1 MAIWTV
7 REINGAISD
16 LLIQSPNEKWL
27 DTEINTVHFDNRR
40 LDNNGLFIAKEGEN
54 TDGHLFI
61 KNTLEKGVENFA
73 IAERLPE
80 DLTEEQE
87 GRVFLVSDSIKAF
100 ELLGLYSRERI
111 GENGA
116 KVIGITG
123 SVGKTTTKD
132 LAFDVF
138 SALGKTYT
146 NPMSFNS
153 YFGILNT
160 LCNMPRDVEYFVI
173 EMGMNHHGEMEEI
186 TKILRPDLITVL
198 NIKLAHSEYFK
209 DEQDIAKAKSEIF
222 LGMSEDGIALLN
234 KDDSQFDYIKNK
246 ALEAGLKEE
255 NILSFGVSDSSDLF
269 VKLLSAEVSDN
280 FNRAT
285 FKVKDEE
292 CEFLFNNLDKN
303 LLINFLPLLGFVK
316 TLNLD
321 IDKIKRVT
329 ENFKVPRGRN
339 NIEYATFKNNQG
351 KDVSVTII
359 NGSYNAVNP
368 DVFVAGLKL
377 MNDVCKTKE
386 CKRRIAIF
394 GDILEAGENTERL
407 HLSLRDEVVKYK
419 IDKLCTVGNIMNIL
433 QDAVPQNIQGR
444 HFANSKEV
452 VSEIKDILQDGD
464 IVFIKGS
471 KGIKTW
477 YIVDELT
484 GYKTDIF
491 V

>member
-1 MAIWTV
+1 MVIWTIK
-7 REINGAISD
+7 EINEAISD
-16 LLIQSPNEKWL
+16 LLIQSPNKKWL

-40 LDNNGLFIAKEGEN
+40 LNNNGLFIAKKGEN

-61 KNTLEKGVENFA
+61 KNTLEKGSKNFV
-73 IAERLPE
+73 IAEKLSE
-80 DLTEEQE
+80 DLTKEQE

-100 ELLGLYSRERI
+100 ELLGLHSRKRI
-111 GENGA
+111 EENDA

-153 YFGILNT
+153 YFGVLNT
-160 LCNMPRDVEYFVI
+160 LCNMSRDTQYFVI

-186 TKILRPDLITVL
+186 TRILRPNLVTVL

-222 LGMSEDGIALLN
+222 LGMPEDGIALLN
-234 KDDSQFDYIKNK
+234 KDDSQFNYIKQK
-246 ALEAGLKEE
+246 ALESGLKEE
-255 NILSFGVSDSSDLF
+255 NILSFGGSDKEDLF
-269 VKLLSAEVSDN
+269 VKLVSFENNNN
-280 FNRAT
+280 FNEAT

-292 CEFLFNNLDKN
+292 SKFRFNNLDKN
-303 LLINFLPLLGFVK
+303 LLINFLPILGFVK
-316 TLNLD
+316 VLNLD
-321 IDKIKRVT
+321 LNKIKHVT

-339 NIEYATFKNNQG
+339 NVEHLTFKDKQG
-351 KDVSVTII
+351 KDNNITVI

-368 DVFVAGLKL
+368 DVFVAGLRL
-377 MNDVCKTKE
+377 MDEICKTK
-386 CKRRIAIF
+386 KHGRRIAIF

-407 HLSLRDEVVKYK
+407 HLSLKDEVANYK
-419 IDKLCTVGNIMNIL
+419 IDKLYTIGNVMNIL
-433 QDAVPQNIQGR
+433 QDSVPQNIQGE
-444 HFANSKEV
+444 HFSNSKEV
-452 VSEIKDILQDGD
+452 ASEIKNILQDGD
-464 IVFIKGS
+464 IVFVKGS

-477 YIVDELT
+477 YIVDELA

-491 V
+491 I